1 MGTVR
6 RLTEARLRTILS
18 RQDPP
23 AFGRDYDP
31 STRAVREEAPDKS
44 RFAKVWSALVEREIS
59 TISRPEK
66 WVLYIVL
73 YCPWLFD
80 IQEQRMLPYLQAP
93 HPLTGH
99 PCAAGMKL
107 PSFRGTLAIA
117 EELGALEL
125 HPVLHIA
132 SAADPTVITA
142 VPFPWIGDFLL
153 FLLDDQGPFCIN
165 LTIKDTAA
173 DFDVPTV
180 AIKPNTDMKRAARHA
195 EVRHRTEQI
204 LYADVGIPTIRVAAD
219 EINTTVLANLEQ
231 IYGWQRRAH
240 PFGEDQRLEIVD
252 ALRAGVLAGVSAL
265 DVIHNLMAEFSY
277 ALYDLKVVMYQ
288 AIWKREIRIDLYQ
301 YFFVEQPLIAEH
313 RDLLDEFSHW
323 FKRG

>member
-31 STRAVREEAPDKS
+31 SIRAVREEAPDRS
-44 RFAKVWSALVEREIS
+44 RFAKVWSARVEREIS

-93 HPLTGH
+93 HPLAGH
-99 PCAAGMKL
+99 SRAAGMKL
-107 PSFRGTLAIA
+107 PNFRGTLAIA
-117 EELGALEL
+117 EALGALDV

-132 SAADPTVITA
+132 SAEDPTVMEA

-153 FLLDDQGPFCIN
+153 FLQDDQGPYCVN
-165 LTIKDTAA
+165 LTIKDTEA
-173 DFDVPTV
+173 DFDISTV
-180 AIKPNTDMKRAARHA
+180 GIKPNADMKRAARHA
-195 EVRHRTEQI
+195 EVRHRAEQI
-204 LYADVGIPTIRVAAD
+204 LYTDVGIPTIRVAAD
-219 EINTTVLANLEQ
+219 EINTTLLANLEH
-231 IYGWQRRAH
+231 IYGWQRRTH
-240 PFGEDQRLEIVD
+240 PFDELQRREIVE
-252 ALRAGVLAGVSAL
+252 ALRAGSLVGASAL
-265 DVIHNLMAEFSY
+265 EVIHNLMAEFGY

-288 AIWKREIRIDLYQ
+288 AIWKREFRIDLYQ
-301 YFFVEQPLIAEH
+301 YFFIEQPLIAEH
-313 RDLLDEFSHW
+313 RDVLEEFSHW
-323 FKRG
+323 FKRS

>member
-1 MGTVR
+1 MGTIR

-31 STRAVREEAPDKS
+31 AIRAAREEAPDKS
-44 RFAKVWSALVEREIS
+44 RFAKVWSALVDREIS
-59 TISRPEK
+59 TLSRPEK

-80 IQEQRMLPYLQAP
+80 IHEQRMLPYLQAR
-93 HPLTGH
+93 HPLSGH
-99 PCAAGMKL
+99 PRATGMHL
-107 PSFRGTLAIA
+107 PSFRGTLAVA

-132 SAADPTVITA
+132 STADPAVLTA

-165 LTIKDTAA
+165 LTIKHTAA
-173 DFDVPTV
+173 DFDLPTV
-180 AIKPNTDMKRAARHA
+180 AIKPNTNMKRAARHA
-195 EVRHRTEQI
+195 EIRHRVEQI
-204 LYADVGIPTIRVAAD
+204 LYADVGIPTIRIAAD
-219 EINTTVLANLEQ
+219 QIDTTVIANLEQ

-240 PFGEDQRLEIVD
+240 PFDEIQRLEIVD
-252 ALRAGVLAGVSAL
+252 ALRAGVLARVSAL
-265 DVIHNLMAEFSY
+265 EILHNLMVEFGY

-301 YFFVEQPLIAEH
+301 YFFIEQPLIAEH
-313 RDLLDEFSHW
+313 RDVLEEFSHW
-323 FKRG
+323 FKRS

>member
-23 AFGRDYDP
+23 AFGRDYQP
-31 STRAVREEAPDKS
+31 SIRAAREEAPDQS
-44 RFAKVWSALVEREIS
+44 RFALIWSALVDRDIS

-99 PCAAGMKL
+99 PRAAGMKL
-107 PSFRGTLAIA
+107 PNFRGTLAIA
-117 EELGALEL
+117 EELCALEV

-132 SAADPTVITA
+132 STDDPTVMAA

-153 FLLDDQGPFCIN
+153 FLQDDQGPYCIN
-165 LTIKDTAA
+165 LTIKNTEAE
-173 DFDVPTV
+173 FDVPTV
-180 AIKPNTDMKRAARHA
+180 GIKPNTDMKRAARHA
-195 EVRHRTEQI
+195 EVRHRAEQI

-219 EINTTVLANLEQ
+219 KVNTTVLANLEH
-231 IYGWQRRAH
+231 IYGWQRRMHSFEEA
-240 PFGEDQRLEIVD
+240 QRMEIVD
-252 ALRAGVLAGVSAL
+252 ALRSGVLAGVSAL
-265 DVIHNLMAEFSY
+265 EVIHNLMAEFGY

-301 YFFVEQPLIAEH
+301 YFFIEQPLIAEH
-313 RDLLDEFSHW
+313 RDVLAEFSQW
-323 FKRG
+323 FKRS

>member
-23 AFGRDYDP
+23 AFGRDYQP
-31 STRAVREEAPDKS
+31 AIRAAREEAPDKS
-44 RFAKVWSALVEREIS
+44 RFAMVWSELVGRAIS
-59 TISRPEK
+59 TLSRPEK

-99 PCAAGMKL
+99 PLAIGMKL
-107 PSFRGTLAIA
+107 PSFRGTLAIT
-117 EELGALEL
+117 EELGALEV
-125 HPVLHIA
+125 HPVLNIA
-132 SAADPTVITA
+132 DVDNPTGVSA

-153 FLLDDQGPFCIN
+153 FLLDDHGPFCIN
-165 LTIKDTAA
+165 LTIKSTATE
-173 DFDVPTV
+173 FDAPTV
-180 AIKPNTDMKRAARHA
+180 GIKPNTNTRRAAIQA
-195 EVRHRTEQI
+195 VIRHRTEQI
-204 LYADVGIPTIRVAAD
+204 LYADVNIPTIRVAAD
-219 EINTTVLANLEQ
+219 EINATVLANLEH

-240 PFGEDQRLEIVD
+240 PFDEIQRREIVE

-265 DVIHNLMAEFSY
+265 EILHNLMVEFSY
-277 ALYDLKVVMYQ
+277 ELYDLKVVMYQ

-301 YFFVEQPLIAEH
+301 YFFIEQPLIAEH
-313 RDLLDEFSHW
+313 RDVLEEFGHW
-323 FKRG
+323 FHRS

>member
-23 AFGRDYDP
+23 AFGRDYAP
-31 STRAVREEAPDKS
+31 SIRAVREEAPDKS
-44 RFAKVWSALVEREIS
+44 RFAMVWSALVEREIS
-59 TISRPEK
+59 TLSRPEK

-99 PCAAGMKL
+99 PLAAGMKL

-132 SAADPTVITA
+132 STADPTVMIA

-153 FLLDDQGPFCIN
+153 FLLDDQGPYCIN
-165 LTIKDTAA
+165 LTIKATDAE
-173 DFDVPTV
+173 FDVPSV
-180 AIKPNTDMKRAARHA
+180 GMKPNTDMKRAVRHA

-204 LYADVGIPTIRVAAD
+204 LYADVDIPTIRVAAD
-219 EINTTVLANLEQ
+219 KVNTTVLANLEQ
-231 IYGWQRRAH
+231 IYGWQRRVH
-240 PFGEDQRLEIVD
+240 PFDETQRLEIVD

-265 DVIHNLMAEFSY
+265 EVIHNLMAEFSH
-277 ALYDLKVVMYQ
+277 AMYDLKVVMYQ
-288 AIWKREIRIDLYQ
+288 AIWKREVHIDLYQ
-301 YFFVEQPLIAEH
+301 YFFIEQPLIAEH
-313 RDLLDEFSHW
+313 RDVLDEFSHW
-323 FKRG
+323 FKRS